1 MFHESRFLREGF
13 FVQWYIASVWL
24 RVLEANLQALLVA
37 VVISWLD
44 LEHENRLLGGHN
56 FMCSTITCFIRGQNV
71 NMGSTIFPGVT
82 VKVLVEGVILKNTKR
97 YW

>member
-1 MFHESRFLREGF
+1 MFHEARFSQAYIF
-13 FVQWYIASVWL
+13 SPWYIPRTWL
-24 RVLEANLQALLVA
+24 RLLEANSQALLAA
-37 VVISWLD
+37 VVISCID
-44 LEHENRLLGGHN
+44 LEPDNWISCGHN

-82 VKVLVEGVILKNTKR
+82 VKVLVEGIILKNTKR